1 KSMSKFINVLGLSVA
16 ALLQISSLSALAQ
29 ENGHIQL
36 SSKNESLIEII
47 NGKPVNLQHPL
58 AASVAGIFVKV
69 DQGDGPVW
77 FSSCTATV
85 LTKKYILTAAHC
97 LQGTDAKDMVINFSI
112 NSVDNDK
119 QQDPAT
125 RVDDIAKRFNVRQVK
140 DYRIHPGYQGSGSH
154 DLAVISI
161 EGSMPKTAKPVTLLP
176 DSLIDLPNNKTTLD
190 GQKVQVTLM
199 GFGLISESPPTDTE
213 VLRIT
218 SVPARFEDLFV
229 VTDQTGGSG
238 GCNGDSGGPAF
249 MSYKGKTY
257 QVGVTHGPHGGSM
270 TCHEEGEWMN
280 PALDKAFLNQAMK
293 ELK

>member
-1 KSMSKFINVLGLSVA
+1 MSKFMKVLSLSVA
-16 ALLQISSLSALAQ
+16 TLLQVSSLRSFAQ
-29 ENGHIQL
+29 ENGHIQI
-36 SSKNESLIEII
+36 SPNKNNLVEII

-58 AASVAGIFVKV
+58 AASVAGIFVRV
-69 DQGDGPVW
+69 DQGDGPIW
-77 FSSCTATV
+77 FSSCTASI
-85 LTKKYILTAAHC
+85 LSKKYILTAAHC
-97 LQGTDAKDMVINFSI
+97 VQGTDAKDMAINFSI
-112 NSVDNDK
+112 NSVDNNK
-119 QQDPAT
+119 QQDPST
-125 RVDDIAKRFNVRQVK
+125 RVDVEKKFVIRKVK

-161 EGSMPKTAKPVTLLP
+161 EGAMPKTAKPVTLLP

-199 GFGLISESPPTDTE
+199 GFGLISESPATDTE

-238 GCNGDSGGPAF
+238 GCSGDSGGPAF
-249 MSYKGKTY
+249 LSYKGKTY